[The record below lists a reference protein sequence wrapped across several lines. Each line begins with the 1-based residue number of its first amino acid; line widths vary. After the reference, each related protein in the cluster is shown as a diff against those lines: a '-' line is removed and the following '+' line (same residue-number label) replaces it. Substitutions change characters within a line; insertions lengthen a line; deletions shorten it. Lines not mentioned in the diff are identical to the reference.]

1 MPDSSLPS
9 LSSERIIKALKKC
22 GFVELRQKGSHLILF
37 NEATNKRVVVP
48 MHKGKDIKKGLLR
61 KIIELEAQLTIDEFL
76 KLL

>member
-9 LSSERIIKALKKC
+9 VSAEKVVKALKKC
-22 GFVELRQKGSHLILF
+22 GFVELRQKGSHLVLF
-37 NEATNKRVVVP
+37 NESTNKRVVVP

-61 KIIELEAQLTIDEFL
+61 KIVELEAHLTVDEFL